1 MNEGEEAEAPPG
13 RQPRFRRI
21 TSLLRHGAPAIPPND
36 EPDSLKPPQVKRSR
50 FRFLSRGFIAVYI
63 GVAVNALLIGAY
75 FWSAGGAQT
84 HVRIETRGGIYT
96 VFVDGTQQV
105 KAYCDQYS
113 SGGVVVK
120 MPAND
125 IAAALPHPRGLDRLR
140 VTDADSNAVLLD
152 LDSAA
157 LAQSLWT
164 KTYDGWLVLS
174 VGDSSWTRY
183 NVDAYVDNATQGA
196 ILVDSSAMDNGIAYS
211 FRPYRHLD
219 NGLDFVQGG
228 KTQQCPIAQQ
238 TNVAPVGTVSAKGME
253 MSKIQ
258 TLKSIVAMVVSPL
271 PLLFGA
277 TLIML
282 LTVVLLQLAGIGRLL
297 RRLKASG
304 PSAGHLVLVLATA
317 AFGVLLYISRDVN
330 GGIPHVPDE
339 VSYVFQAKILA
350 SFHLTASIPSPKS
363 AFDFF
368 YPSLL
373 VDSGGRW
380 ASIYPFGHPLML
392 SIGELVGAVWL
403 IPPLLGALSILLIY
417 RVGKRIHG
425 PHVGVVAALLLA
437 FSPFF
442 QMTASNLMSHN
453 TAMFYLLASLFF
465 ITAGWKRGSLA
476 YGLGGVF
483 FGLLLNTR
491 PLTAA
496 ALVPPFAFLF
506 VSDFALGRGQRMAVI
521 RRSFAFA
528 AGVLLMIGAMYL
540 YNLGTTGSLSSGY
553 GNNSSLETVI
563 GFGNKNSLA
572 RGLENDQA
580 QLSAL
585 LPSLNGWPLFIG
597 LALVPLP
604 FLLGSRNRWDIF
616 LLLAALFA
624 MGVWT
629 LYESSGLMHGPRY
642 WFEAVPF
649 LMLLSARGLTLLQER
664 LAHWTRLILG
674 RLRPTEEPIT
684 VARVTGYAVLGVLLA
699 ISVHGWMLGKH
710 YDIARTDFMPRTIS
724 ELKGFNG
731 ADGRLLE
738 AVDDM
743 GIHNALV
750 LVAPCSNWQCYGTV
764 FWKNSPDFSSD
775 IIYAKDVPE
784 MRSAAM
790 TAKYAGRKIYLADYG
805 TGSVVPYNP
814 PPPVDRPAP
823 PVEGSP
829 GS

>member
-1 MNEGEEAEAPPG
+1 MAEAHPEHG
-13 RQPRFRRI
+13 LRLRRI
-21 TSLLRHGAPAIPPND
+21 IRLARPRAPSPPDN
-36 EPDSLKPPQVKRSR
+36 EQVPRTASQVSRSR
-50 FRFLSRGFIAVYI
+50 LPFLSRRFVAVYI
-63 GVAVNALLIGAY
+63 GLAVSALLLGAHW
-75 FWSAGGAQT
+75 WSAGGAQT
-84 HVRIETRGGIYT
+84 HVQIEASDGIYT
-96 VFVDGTQQV
+96 VYVDGTQQV
-105 KAYCDQYS
+105 KAYCDQYR

-125 IAAALPHPRGLDRLR
+125 VAAALPHPRGLQRLI
-140 VTDADSNAVLLD
+140 VTDASSHAVLLD

-157 LAQSLWT
+157 LAQSFWT
-164 KTYDGWLVLS
+164 RTYDGWLVLY
-174 VGDSSWTRY
+174 VGDHSWTNY
-183 NVDAYVDNATQGA
+183 TVDAYIDNATQGA
-196 ILVDSSAMDNGIAYS
+196 IFVDSSSMDSGIAYS

-228 KTQQCPIAQQ
+228 KAQQCPIAQPG
-238 TNVAPVGTVSAKGME
+238 NVAPVGTVLAKGME
-253 MSKIQ
+253 LSKTQ
-258 TLKSIVAMVVSPL
+258 TLKSIVAMIVRPL

-277 TLIML
+277 ALIML

-297 RRLKASG
+297 RPLGKFRWGTGNFVFLVASAAF
-304 PSAGHLVLVLATA
+304 SVLV
-317 AFGVLLYISRDVN
+317 YISRDVN

-339 VSYVFQAKILA
+339 VSYVFQAKLLA
-350 SFHLTASIPSPKS
+350 SFHLTAPIPSPKT

-453 TAMFYLLASLFF
+453 TAMFYLLVSLFF
-465 ITAGWKRGSLA
+465 ITAGWKRRSLA

-506 VSDFALGRGQRMAVI
+506 VSDFALERGQRVAVI
-521 RRSFAFA
+521 RRSCAFA
-528 AGVLLMIGAMYL
+528 AGVLLMVGAMCL

-563 GFGNKNSLA
+563 GFGNRNSLA

-604 FLLGSRNRWDIF
+604 FLLGSRSRWDVF

-664 LAHWTRLILG
+664 LAHWSRLILG
-674 RLRPTEEPIT
+674 RLRPTEEPIA
-684 VARVTGYAVLGVLLA
+684 VARVTGYAALGVLLA

-710 YDIARTDFMPRTIS
+710 FDIERTDFMPRTIS

-731 ADGRLLE
+731 ADGRLLQ
-738 AVDDM
+738 AADKM
-743 GIHNALV
+743 HIHNALI
-750 LVAPCSNWQCYGTV
+750 LVAPCGNWQCYGTV
-764 FWKNSPDFSSD
+764 FWKNSPDFNGD
-775 IIYAKDVPE
+775 IIWAKDVPE
-784 MRSAAM
+784 MRYAA
-790 TAKYAGRKIYLADYG
+790 TLDKYAGRKIYLADYG
-805 TGSVVPYNP
+805 AGTIIPYEP
-814 PPPVDRPAP
+814 PPAYDFP
-823 PVEGSP
+823 PG
-829 GS
+829 